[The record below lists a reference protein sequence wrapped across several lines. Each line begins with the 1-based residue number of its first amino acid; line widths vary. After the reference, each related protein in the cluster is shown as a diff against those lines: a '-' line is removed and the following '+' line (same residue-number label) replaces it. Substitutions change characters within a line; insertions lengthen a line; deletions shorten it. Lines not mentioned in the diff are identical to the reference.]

1 MSVLTDEETEKSPPC
16 PLVADAARILCSEN
30 RPGGASAALHAA
42 VFYSG
47 VEF

>member
-30 RPGGASAALHAA
+30 RPGGASAASHAA